1 VTCRGCHVLVPTSRL
16 RRAANARVFWAVC
29 PSTGSGREVV
39 MVCPST
45 GSGRPF
51 DRLRAHGDTLRFDV
65 HTCSF
70 PNLHRQVGDEVEAG
84 SGLAGEEPGT
94 SC

>member
-1 VTCRGCHVLVPTSRL
+1 MV
-16 RRAANARVFWAVC
+16 
-29 PSTGSGREVV
+29 TGSGHIV
-39 MVCPST
+39 T
-45 GSGRPF
+45 GSGRPS
-51 DRLRAHGDTLRFDV
+51 DKLRAHSDRPRFDV